1 MDESGAAAS
10 RDGSF
15 EREALPH
22 LDVLYRVALRLA
34 RDPDRAADLVQETM
48 LRAFRAWDSFRTGTN
63 ARAWLITILRN
74 QFISDYRRER
84 REGVV
89 ADIETVEPFLLDR
102 SVPASDPEGE
112 FFSRIVDKT
121 VLEAVDALASDFR
134 EVLVLSDMEGMS
146 YAEIASTL
154 EIPVGTVKS
163 RLFRARRQ
171 LQRALYDHAVEMG
184 YIRPRQES

>member
-1 MDESGAAAS
+1 MDETGKPAN
-10 RDGSF
+10 RNGSF

-48 LRAFRAWDSFRTGTN
+48 LRAHRAWASFRTGTN

-84 REGVV
+84 REAVV
-89 ADIETVEPFLLDR
+89 ADLDKVEPFLLDR
-102 SVPASDPEGE
+102 STPDADPEGE
-112 FFSRIVDKT
+112 FFSQIVDKT
-121 VLEAVDALASDFR
+121 VLEAVDALTSDFR

-146 YAEIASTL
+146 YAEIAATL

-171 LQRALYDHAVEMG
+171 LQEKLYNHAVEMG